1 MSLNFNV
8 DPYYD
13 DFDPAKNYHRILFK
27 PGFAVQARELTQT
40 QSILQNQ
47 ISNFADNIFKQ
58 NTPIT
63 GGQITT
69 NLNCFYVK
77 LQTTFNN
84 VTISPITFVGK
95 SVQDI
100 TGTVKARII
109 AAASA
114 SGSGAGGDPPT
125 IILTYTSGVQF
136 TNGDIVYDATTL
148 QPICQAITSASTG
161 SSSVASVSQGVFYI
175 SSNYTAPSGEV
186 ITKGTFVQVNPQSVI
201 LNKYDS
207 IPNLRVGLDI
217 VESITTYLNDS
228 SLLDPAI
235 GASNYQAPGA
245 DRYKIDLVLETRPLL
260 LGNDDSFIEL
270 IRVINGEVQT
280 IVNGTVYN
288 VIDDYFA
295 KRDYETNGDYIVNDF
310 KLTPKANTADASNNS
325 YIMSVG
331 KGIAYVHGYRIENQA
346 PIDLTTMRS
355 RTTVAQNNNPTYMS
369 YGNYFYVDT
378 VRGANGQFFDTTTYS
393 NVDFH
398 CVSVANVSVATSS
411 SYSST
416 VVATGYIRGLEFD
429 KVNGTDA
436 NSYVYRL
443 YVDSLQANSISANVT
458 TATPNTVTFPSY
470 FSTSNTAYPGMT
482 ISIFNGRNAGDSR
495 TIVAYNGVSKV
506 ATINQN
512 WTTTPDTTSQYTL
525 NFDIKYANTV
535 VFANKSS
542 FPAQIY
548 STAIIDESSKAN
560 GVPSGLTTLQ
570 NPTYPELIFPVGSPY
585 VANLTSTTYTTQQLW
600 RNVGFT
606 STGVGSTVSTALQY
620 TGDYSNVIRH
630 IGTGGSTLSSSLVR
644 QNFVIVVTA
653 IGGGCTLNV
662 GEIVPWTTAGRT
674 VVLSAD
680 ASTATLQASDV
691 GGTFTATIL
700 ATVYAVNADNTAH
713 LLRNKTLIAGNTSV
727 INSSNTQVATYTFVD
742 NTATTSKGQVYIQ
755 NAGIVNPGISQS
767 LYLSDVKNIVRVIDT
782 GSVGTLPTASMLIAG
797 SSYDITSRFN
807 FDNGQRDGFYDH
819 ASITL
824 KPGYPKPSG
833 NMLVV
838 LNYYQHTGGDGYF
851 SVQSYLNEVYQQ
863 IPQYTSKA
871 GIVYALRDS
880 LDFRPARLNAQTLFT
895 FRYSNTGDT
904 TKYGVFLPYD
914 MSTFTGYYNY
924 YLGRKDKL
932 VLTKDKSFKI
942 IEGTSSLTPLY
953 PAQPDGSL
961 VIANLSL
968 DPYTGYL
975 PTEAPSGFMPNLSI
989 EKVKHQRYTM
999 QDIAGLENRINN
1011 VEYYTSLSQLEQT
1024 ATSQQISDAYG
1035 LNRFKNGIIVD
1046 DFSSYATA
1054 DTLSQD
1060 YSATINRRER
1070 RMTASQSVKNYP
1082 LKSSALAYNM
1092 GLPSSATS
1100 SALGYNI
1107 SYDGYVNYFTLPFTT
1122 ANVFSQKLASRTT
1135 NVNPFAYV
1143 TSEGVLSLSPNMDNW
1158 VDTNYSPALL
1168 ITNPDLQVFQ
1178 ASENIS
1184 VLSSGDWKTISG
1196 TTTSATTFTEGHGI
1210 NPSPFGRV
1218 GFSTTS
1224 SVTTLQ
1230 QAKSDILGP
1239 YDRIGSTYALNN
1251 GYITDISVL
1260 PYIRPQQVVVR
1271 AGSLLTNSPITAYFD
1286 NTSIINYIRKP
1297 NIIELTNVVGAF
1309 KQDDV
1314 LGYYLSG
1321 IFTPTA
1327 RVVGVYNYANTSN
1340 TRLYV
1345 AADPSSITYNNSLSL
1360 VNGFFDV
1367 NGIYQGNTASG
1378 TIASTKH
1385 FGGRILNAN
1394 TTTSIQLSKLAATTD
1409 GYYTGNTI
1417 YICAG
1422 TGKNQS
1428 ATISNYYGANQVAVL
1443 ASSITSANGDIYS
1456 IGSISTDETGSF
1468 YGIFNL
1474 PDSTFRTGERVLRVD
1489 NSTGGNQTSATTY
1502 AEATYYA
1509 EGLQTTQQRV
1519 DFGASPAGAKGT
1531 FTQTSQQQLTSV
1543 STSISPWD
1551 PVAQSFIVS
1560 KRNYPNGFF
1569 LNSIKLF
1576 FRSKPTTENIPV
1588 SLYIVGTLNGYPNG
1602 DILDHSIVSLTPDMV
1617 NTSETPQYLDGTTAT
1632 VFQFSV
1638 PVYIQSDVL
1647 YAFIVKTDSNQYT
1660 VWTAANGDTA
1670 IGSSAKNLP
1679 TDNTPSVVTK
1689 IGGAPY
1695 VGGLFISQN
1704 SQTWSVDQNQALMMV
1719 ADQCIFTTSATPQI
1733 PYVIPRLSPQRELIE
1748 QSVDYYTNANTV
1760 SNTLNSIS
1768 NSTTYVD
1775 AFNITTTDFTPTTT
1789 QISYNYV
1796 ATLASGSSAGN
1807 KNITPGK
1814 YGTATADDIYLDDG
1828 NGERVILPYSNN
1840 SFILNAT
1847 LSSTDSFVSPV
1858 ISDAG
1863 LSAYAINWNINNCS
1877 ISNNLIQLASG
1888 GTGYSNNANLSV
1900 TISAPTG
1907 VGGSPA
1913 IAEANVENGVI
1924 KSIYITNGGSGY
1936 LETPTI
1942 TITDANTTPGTGASA
1957 NVIGETS
1964 QVGGPALA
1972 KYVTRPIQLAQGNDS
1987 GDINVYLTAYRP
1999 PNTDINVYYKILN
2012 RNDTQGL
2019 NNSSWQLMT
2028 KINNSNTQF
2037 SLTRTDTY
2045 EYAFAPGTAGVD
2057 VGYVSYVSSTTGQT
2071 YTTFSQF
2078 AIKIVLTTTDNTF
2091 VPYVTDMRA
2100 LALPSNVNTTF

>member
-27 PGFAVQARELTQT
+27 PGYAVQARELTQS

-69 NLNCFYVK
+69 NLNCYYVK

-84 VTISPITFVGK
+84 VTINPTTFVGK
-95 SVQDI
+95 LVQDV

-109 AAASA
+109 AAASS
-114 SGSGAGGDPPT
+114 SGIAGDSPT
-125 IILTYTSGVQF
+125 IIVTYTSGIQF
-136 TNGDIVYDATTL
+136 TDGAVIYDASSL
-148 QPICQAITSASTG
+148 QAISQAITSASIG

-175 SSNYTAPSGEV
+175 SSNYTTASGEV
-186 ITKGTFVQVNPQSVI
+186 ITKGTFVQVNPQTVI
-201 LNKYDS
+201 LDKYDS
-207 IPNLRVGLDI
+207 IPNLRVGLNI

-310 KLTPKANTADASNNS
+310 RLTPKANTADASNNS

-355 RTTVAQNNNPTYMS
+355 RTTVAQNNNPSYIS

-398 CVSVANVSVATSS
+398 CVTVANVSVATSS

-416 VVATGYIRGLEFD
+416 IVATGYIRGLEFD
-429 KVNGTDA
+429 HSTGTTA
-436 NSYVYRL
+436 NSYVYRM
-443 YVDSLQANSISANVT
+443 YIDGLQANSISANVT
-458 TATPNTVTFPSY
+458 AATPNTVTFPSY
-470 FSTSNTAYPGMT
+470 FSASNTAYPGMT
-482 ISIFNGRNAGDSR
+482 ISIYNGTDAGDSR
-495 TIVAYNGVSKV
+495 IIVAYNGVSKV

-548 STAIIDESSKAN
+548 STALIDESSKAN
-560 GVPSGLTTLQ
+560 GVPLGLTTLQ

-585 VANLTSTTYTTQQLW
+585 VANLTNTTYTTQQLW

-630 IGTGGSTLSSSLVR
+630 IGTGGTTLASSLVK

-653 IGGGCTLNV
+653 VGGGCTLNV
-662 GEIVPWTTAGRT
+662 GEIVPWTTTGRT
-674 VVLSAD
+674 VTLDAG
-680 ASTATLQASDV
+680 ASTATLQATDV

-700 ATVYAVNADNTAH
+700 ATVYAVNADNTTH
-713 LLRNKTLIAGNTSV
+713 LLRNKTLISGNTTV
-727 INSSNTQVATYTFVD
+727 INSSNTQVATYTYVD

-767 LYLSDVKNIVRVIDT
+767 LYLSDVKNIVRIIDT
-782 GSVGTLPTASMLIAG
+782 GSSSTLPTASMLVSG

-851 SVQSYLNEVYQQ
+851 SVQSYLNEAYQQ

-871 GIVYALRDS
+871 GIVYALRDC

-895 FRYSNTGDT
+895 FRYSNSGDT
-904 TKYGVFLPYD
+904 TKYGVFLPID

-932 VLTKDKSFKI
+932 VLTKDKSFKV
-942 IEGTSSLTPLY
+942 IEGTPSIAPLF

-975 PTEAPSGFMPNLSI
+975 PTEAPSGSVSNLSV
-989 EKVKHQRYTM
+989 EKVKHKRYTM
-999 QDIAGLENRINN
+999 EDIAGLEKRINN
-1011 VEYYTSLSQLEQT
+1011 VEYYASLSQLEQT

-1070 RMTASQSVKNYP
+1070 RMTATQNVKNYP
-1082 LKSSALAYNM
+1082 LKASALAYNM

-1107 SYDGYVNYFTLPFTT
+1107 SYDGYVNYFTLPYTT

-1143 TSEGVLSLSPNMDNW
+1143 TNEGVLSLSPNMDNW

-1168 ITNPDLQVFQ
+1168 ITDPNLQVFQ

-1196 TTTSATTFTEGHGI
+1196 TTTSDTTYTIGHGI

-1218 GFSTTS
+1218 GYSTTT
-1224 SVTTLQ
+1224 SVTTTQ
-1230 QAKSDILGP
+1230 QAKTDILGP
-1239 YDRIGSTYALNN
+1239 YDKIGSTYSLNN

-1260 PYIRPQQVVVR
+1260 PYIRPQQIVVR
-1271 AGSLLTNSPITAYFD
+1271 AGSLLTDSPVTAYFD
-1286 NTSIINYIRKP
+1286 NASITNYIRKS
-1297 NIIELTNVVGAF
+1297 NIIELTNVTGVF

-1314 LGYYLSG
+1314 LGYYSSG
-1321 IFTPTA
+1321 TFTPTA
-1327 RVVGVYNYANTSN
+1327 RVVGVYNYANTTS

-1345 AADPSSITYNNSLSL
+1345 AADPSSTTYNNSLSL
-1360 VNGFFDV
+1360 VNGFFNV
-1367 NGIYQGNTASG
+1367 NGIYQGNTATG
-1378 TIASTKH
+1378 TISSTKH
-1385 FGGRILNAN
+1385 YGGRIKNAN
-1394 TTTSIQLSKLAATTD
+1394 STTSIQLSVLASTIND
-1409 GYYTGNTI
+1409 YYTGNTI

-1443 ASSITSANGDIYS
+1443 SSSITSANGDIYS
-1456 IGSISTDETGSF
+1456 IGSFSTDETGAF

-1474 PDSTFRTGERVLRVD
+1474 PENTFHTGQRVLRID

-1502 AEATYYA
+1502 AQATYYA
-1509 EGLQTTQQRV
+1509 EGLQTTQQRI

-1543 STSISPWD
+1543 SVSLSPWD
-1551 PVAQSFIVS
+1551 PVAQGFIVS
-1560 KRNYPNGFF
+1560 KKNYPNGIF
-1569 LNSIKLF
+1569 LNSIKVF
-1576 FRSKPTTENIPV
+1576 FRTKPTTENVPITL
-1588 SLYIVGTLNGYPNG
+1588 SIVGTLNGYPNG
-1602 DILDHSIVSLTPDMV
+1602 DTLDHSVVTLTPDVV
-1617 NTSETPQYLDGTTAT
+1617 NTSETPQYLDGTTST
-1632 VFQFSV
+1632 TFQFSV

-1647 YAFIVKTDSNQYT
+1647 YAFIVKSDSNQYT
-1660 VWTAANGDTA
+1660 LWTAANGDTA
-1670 IGSSAKNLP
+1670 VSSSAKNLP

-1704 SQTWSVDQNQALMMV
+1704 SQTWTADQNQALMMV
-1719 ADQCIFTTSATPQI
+1719 ADQCLFTTSATPQI
-1733 PYVIPRLSPQRELIE
+1733 PYLIPKLSPQRELIE
-1748 QSVDYYTNANTV
+1748 QSVDYYTNANNV

-1768 NSTTYVD
+1768 NSTTYAD

-1796 ATLASGSSAGN
+1796 ATLASGSNADY

-1847 LSSTDSFVSPV
+1847 LSSTDSYVSPV

-1863 LSAYAINWNINNCS
+1863 LSAYVINWNINNCS
-1877 ISNNLIQLASG
+1877 LSNSLIQLSSG

-1907 VGGSPA
+1907 FGGSSA
-1913 IAEANVENGVI
+1913 TAAANVENGVI

-1936 LETPTI
+1936 LTTPTI
-1942 TITDANTTPGTGASA
+1942 TIADANTTPGTNASA

-1964 QVGGPALA
+1964 QVGGPALT

-1987 GDINVYLTAYRP
+1987 GDLNVYLTAYRP

-2057 VGYVSYVSSTTGQT
+2057 VGYVNYVSSTTGQT

>member
-27 PGFAVQARELTQT
+27 PGFAVQARELTQS

-47 ISNFADNIFKQ
+47 ISSFADNIFKQ

-63 GGQITT
+63 GGQVTT
-69 NLNCFYVK
+69 NFNAFYVK
-77 LQTTFNN
+77 LQNSYNN
-84 VTISPITFVGK
+84 VIINPITFK
-95 SVQDI
+95 NKLVQDV

-109 AAASA
+109 AAAA
-114 SGSGAGGDPPT
+114 STGTAGDPPT
-125 IILTYTSGVQF
+125 IIVTYTSGVQF
-136 TNGDIVYDATTL
+136 ADGAVIYDATTL
-148 QPICQAITSASTG
+148 QPIAQAITSAATG
-161 SSSVASVSQGVFYI
+161 SSSVVSVSQGVFYV
-175 SSNYTAPSGEV
+175 SSNYTNPNGEV
-186 ITKGTFVQVNPQSVI
+186 ITKGNFVQVNPQTAI
-201 LNKYDS
+201 LSKYNS
-207 IPNLRVGLDI
+207 LPNLRVGLNI
-217 VESITTYLNDS
+217 AESITTYLDDS

-245 DRYKIDLVLETRPLL
+245 DRYKIDLLLETRPLI
-260 LGNDDSFIEL
+260 LGNDDNFIEL
-270 IRVINGEVQT
+270 IRVIDGEVQN

-310 KLTPKANTADASNNS
+310 KLTPKANTADSSNNT

-355 RTTVAQNNNPTYMS
+355 RTTVAQNNNPSYIS

-398 CVSVANVSVATSS
+398 CVTVANVSVASSS

-429 KVNGTDA
+429 HSTNTTA
-436 NSYVYRL
+436 NSYVYRM
-443 YVDSLQANSISANVT
+443 YVDGLQANSISANVT
-458 TATPNTVTFPSY
+458 AATPNTVTFPAY

-482 ISIFNGRNAGDSR
+482 ISIYNGTDAGDSR
-495 TIVAYNGVSKV
+495 TIVSYNGVTKV

-535 VFANKSS
+535 VFTNKSS

-548 STAIIDESSKAN
+548 STAVIDPTSKAN
-560 GVPSGLTTLQ
+560 GVPLGLTTLQ
-570 NPTYPELIFPVGSPY
+570 NPTYPELLFPVGSPY
-585 VANLTSTTYTTQQLW
+585 VANLTNTTYTTQQLW

-630 IGTGGSTLSSSLVR
+630 IGTGGSTLSSSLVK

-653 IGGGCTLNV
+653 VGGGCTLNV
-662 GEIVPWTTAGRT
+662 GEIVPWTTTGRT
-674 VVLSAD
+674 VTLSSD

-700 ATVYAVNADNTAH
+700 ATVYAVNADNTTH
-713 LLRNKTLIAGNTSV
+713 LLRNKTLITGNTTV
-727 INSSNTQVATYTFVD
+727 INSSNTQVATYTYVD

-755 NAGIVNPGISQS
+755 NAGIVNPGKSQS
-767 LYLSDVKNIVRVIDT
+767 LYLSDVKNIVRIIDT
-782 GSVGTLPTASMLIAG
+782 GSSSTLPTASMLVSG
-797 SSYDITSRFN
+797 SSYDITNRFN

-851 SVQSYLNEVYQQ
+851 SVQSYLNEAYQQ
-863 IPQYTSKA
+863 IPQYTSKS
-871 GIVYALRDS
+871 GIVYALRDC

-895 FRYSNTGDT
+895 FRYSNSGDT
-904 TKYGVFLPYD
+904 IKYGIFLPLD

-932 VLTKDKSFKI
+932 VLTKDKSFKV
-942 IEGTSSLTPLY
+942 IEGTPSLTPLF

-975 PTEAPSGFMPNLSI
+975 PTEAPSGTVSNLSI
-989 EKVKHQRYTM
+989 EKVKHKRYTM
-999 QDIAGLENRINN
+999 QDIAGLETRINN

-1070 RMTASQSVKNYP
+1070 RMTASQSVTNYP
-1082 LKSSALAYNM
+1082 LKSLALAYNM

-1100 SALGYNI
+1100 SGLGYNI
-1107 SYDGYVNYFTLPFTT
+1107 SYDGYVNYFTLPYTT

-1143 TSEGVLSLSPNMDNW
+1143 TTEGILTISPNMDNW
-1158 VDTNYSPALL
+1158 VDTNYSPSLL
-1168 ITNPDLQVFQ
+1168 VTDPNLQVFQ

-1196 TTTSATTFTEGHGI
+1196 TTTTDTAYTIGHGI

-1218 GFSTTS
+1218 GYSTST
-1224 SVTTLQ
+1224 SVTTTQ
-1230 QAKSDILGP
+1230 QAKTDILGP
-1239 YDRIGSTYALNN
+1239 YDKIGSTYSLNN
-1251 GYITDISVL
+1251 GYITDVSVL
-1260 PYIRPQQVVVR
+1260 PYIRPQQIVVR
-1271 AGSLLTNSPITAYFD
+1271 AQSLLTNSPVATYFD
-1286 NTSIINYIRKP
+1286 NTSITNYIRKT
-1297 NIIELTNVVGAF
+1297 NIIELTNVSGAF

-1314 LGYYLSG
+1314 LGYYSSG

-1327 RVVGVYNYANTSN
+1327 RVVGVYNYANTTS

-1345 AADPSSITYNNSLSL
+1345 AADPSSTTYNNSLSL

-1367 NGIYQGNTASG
+1367 NGIYSGNTARG
-1378 TIASTKH
+1378 TVVSTKH
-1385 FGGRILNAN
+1385 YGGRIRNAN
-1394 TTTSIQLSKLAATTD
+1394 TTTSIQLGALASTTD

-1443 ASSITSANGDIYS
+1443 SSSITSANGDVYS
-1456 IGSISTDETGSF
+1456 IGNFSTDETGAF

-1474 PDSTFRTGERVLRVD
+1474 PENSFHTGQRVLRVD
-1489 NSTGGNQTSATTY
+1489 NSTGGNQTSATSY

-1543 STSISPWD
+1543 SVSRSPWD
-1551 PVAQSFIVS
+1551 PVAQGFIVS
-1560 KRNYPNGFF
+1560 KKNYPNGIF

-1576 FRSKPTTENIPV
+1576 FRSKPTTENVPV
-1588 SLYIVGTLNGYPNG
+1588 TLSIVGTLNGYPNG
-1602 DILDHSIVSLTPDMV
+1602 DTLDHSVVALTPDMV
-1617 NTSETPQYLDGTTAT
+1617 NTSETPQYLDGTTST
-1632 VFQFSV
+1632 TFQFSV

-1660 VWTAANGDTA
+1660 LWTAANGDTA
-1670 IGSSAKNLP
+1670 VSSSAKNLP

-1704 SQTWSVDQNQALMMV
+1704 SQTWTSDQNQALMMV
-1719 ADQCIFTTSATPQI
+1719 ADQCVFTTSATPQI
-1733 PYVIPRLSPQRELIE
+1733 PYVIPKLNPQRELIE
-1748 QSVDYYTNANTV
+1748 QSVDYYTNANNV

-1768 NSTTYVD
+1768 NSTTYAD
-1775 AFNITTTDFTPTTT
+1775 AFNVTTTDFTPTTT
-1789 QISYNYV
+1789 QVSYNYV
-1796 ATLASGSSAGN
+1796 ATLASGSSAGY

-1814 YGTATADDIYLDDG
+1814 YGTATLDDIYCDDG

-1847 LSSTDSFVSPV
+1847 LSSTDFYVSPV

-1863 LSAYAINWNINNCS
+1863 LSAYVIKWSINNCS
-1877 ISNNLIQLASG
+1877 LSNSLIQLASG
-1888 GTGYSNNANLSV
+1888 GTGYSNNSNLSV

-1907 VGGSPA
+1907 YGGSPA
-1913 IAEANVENGVI
+1913 TAAANVENGVI

-1936 LETPTI
+1936 LTTPTI
-1942 TITDANTTPGTGASA
+1942 TIVDANTTPGTGASA

-1987 GDINVYLTAYRP
+1987 GDLNVYLTAYRP
-1999 PNTDINVYYKILN
+1999 PNTDINVYYKVLN

-2045 EYAFAPGTAGVD
+2045 EYAFAPGTSGVD
-2057 VGYVSYVSSTTGQT
+2057 QGYVGYVSSTTGQT
-2071 YTTFSQF
+2071 YTSFSQF

-2100 LALPSNVNTTF
+2100 LALPSNINTTF

>member
-69 NLNCFYVK
+69 NLNCYYVK
-77 LQTTFNN
+77 LQATFNSVTINPTTF
-84 VTISPITFVGK
+84 VEKAI
-95 SVQDI
+95 QDI
-100 TGTVKARII
+100 TGTVKARVI
-109 AAASA
+109 AAASS
-114 SGSGAGGDPPT
+114 SGIAGDPST
-125 IILTYTSGVQF
+125 IIVTYTSGVQF
-136 TNGDIVYDATTL
+136 NNGDVIYDAVSL
-148 QPICQAITSASTG
+148 QPIAQAITSAAIG
-161 SSSVASVSQGVFYI
+161 SSSVASVSQGVFYV
-175 SSNYTAPSGEV
+175 SSNYTTPAGEV
-186 ITKGTFVQVNPQSVI
+186 ITKGTFVQVNPQTVI
-201 LNKYDS
+201 LDKYDS
-207 IPNLRVGLDI
+207 VPNLRVGLNI

-346 PIDLTTMRS
+346 PIDITTMRS
-355 RTTVAQNNNPTYMS
+355 RTTVSQNNNPTYMS

-398 CVSVANVSVATSS
+398 CVTVANVSVASSS

-429 KVNGTDA
+429 HSTGTTA
-436 NSYVYRL
+436 NSYVYRM
-443 YVDSLQANSISANVT
+443 YVDGLQANSISANVT
-458 TATPNTVTFPSY
+458 SATPNTVTFPAY
-470 FSTSNTAYPGMT
+470 FSASNTAYPGMT
-482 ISIFNGRNAGDSR
+482 ISIYNGTDAGDSR

-548 STAIIDESSKAN
+548 STALIDESSKAN
-560 GVPSGLTTLQ
+560 GVPLGLTTLQ

-585 VANLTSTTYTTQQLW
+585 VANLTNTTYTTQQLW

-606 STGVGSTVSTALQY
+606 STGVGTTVSTALQY

-630 IGTGGSTLSSSLVR
+630 IGTGGSTLASSLVK

-653 IGGGCTLNV
+653 VGGGCTLNV
-662 GEIVPWTTAGRT
+662 GEIVPWTTTGRT
-674 VVLSAD
+674 VVLSSD

-700 ATVYAVNADNTAH
+700 ATVYAVNADNTTH
-713 LLRNKTLIAGNTSV
+713 LLRNKTLITGNTTV
-727 INSSNTQVATYTFVD
+727 INSSNTQVATYTYVD

-755 NAGIVNPGISQS
+755 NAGIVNPGKPQS
-767 LYLSDVKNIVRVIDT
+767 LYLSDVKNIVRIIDT
-782 GSVGTLPTASMLIAG
+782 GSPSTTPTAAMLVSG
-797 SSYDITSRFN
+797 SSYDITNRFN

-824 KPGYPKPSG
+824 RPGYPKPSG
-833 NMLVV
+833 NILVV

-851 SVQSYLNEVYQQ
+851 SVQSYLNEAYQQ
-863 IPQYTSKA
+863 IPQYTSKS
-871 GIVYALRDS
+871 GIVYAMRDC
-880 LDFRPARLNAQTLFT
+880 LDFRPARLNAQTLMT
-895 FRYSNTGDT
+895 FRYSNSGDT
-904 TKYGVFLPYD
+904 TKYGVFLPID

-932 VLTKDKSFKI
+932 VLTKDKSFKV
-942 IEGTSSLTPLY
+942 IEGTPSIAPLF

-975 PTEAPSGFMPNLSI
+975 PTEAPSGSVPNLSI
-989 EKVKHQRYTM
+989 EKVKHKRYTM
-999 QDIAGLENRINN
+999 EDIAGLEKRINN
-1011 VEYYTSLSQLEQT
+1011 VEYYASLSQLEQT

-1070 RMTASQSVKNYP
+1070 RMTATQNVKNYP
-1082 LKSSALAYNM
+1082 LRASALAYNM

-1107 SYDGYVNYFTLPFTT
+1107 SYDGYINYFTLPYTT
-1122 ANVFSQKLASRTT
+1122 ANVFTQKLASRTT

-1143 TSEGVLSLSPNMDNW
+1143 TNEGVLSLSPNMDNW
-1158 VDTNYSPALL
+1158 VDTNWSPALL
-1168 ITNPDLQVFQ
+1168 ITDPNLQVFQ

-1196 TTTSATTFTEGHGI
+1196 TTTSDTTYTIGHGI

-1218 GFSTTS
+1218 GYSTST
-1224 SVTTLQ
+1224 SVTTTQ
-1230 QAKSDILGP
+1230 QAKTDILGP
-1239 YDRIGSTYALNN
+1239 YDKIGSTYSLNN

-1260 PYIRPQQVVVR
+1260 PYIRPQQIVVR
-1271 AGSLLTNSPITAYFD
+1271 AGSLLTNSPVTAYFD
-1286 NTSIINYIRKP
+1286 NASITNYIRKS
-1297 NIIELTNVVGAF
+1297 NIIELTNVTGVF

-1314 LGYYLSG
+1314 LGYYSSG
-1321 IFTPTA
+1321 TFTPTA
-1327 RVVGVYNYANTSN
+1327 RVVGVYNYANTTS

-1345 AADPSSITYNNSLSL
+1345 AADPSSTTYNNSLSL

-1367 NGIYQGNTASG
+1367 NGIYQGNTATG
-1378 TIASTKH
+1378 TISSTKH
-1385 FGGRILNAN
+1385 YGGRIKNAN
-1394 TTTSIQLSKLAATTD
+1394 SATSIQLSVLASTINN
-1409 GYYTGNTI
+1409 YYTGNTI

-1422 TGKNQS
+1422 TGKGQS

-1443 ASSITSANGDIYS
+1443 SSSITSANGDVYS
-1456 IGSISTDETGSF
+1456 IGSFSTDETGAF

-1474 PDSTFRTGERVLRVD
+1474 PENTFHTGQRVLRVD

-1543 STSISPWD
+1543 SVSRSPWD

-1560 KRNYPNGFF
+1560 KKNYPNGIF

-1576 FRSKPTTENIPV
+1576 FRTKPTTENVPV

-1602 DILDHSIVSLTPDMV
+1602 DTLDHSVVTLTPDMV
-1617 NTSETPQYLDGTTAT
+1617 NTSETPQYLDGTTLT
-1632 VFQFSV
+1632 TFQFSV
-1638 PVYIQSDVL
+1638 PVYIQSDIL

-1660 VWTAANGDTA
+1660 LWTAANGDTA
-1670 IGSSAKNLP
+1670 VGSSAKNLP
-1679 TDNTPSVVTK
+1679 TDNTPSVITK

-1704 SQTWSVDQNQALMMV
+1704 SQTWTSDQNQALMMV
-1719 ADQCIFTTSATPQI
+1719 ADQCVFTTSATPQI
-1733 PYVIPRLSPQRELIE
+1733 SYVIPKLNPQRELIE
-1748 QSVDYYTNANTV
+1748 QSVDYYTNANNV

-1775 AFNITTTDFTPTTT
+1775 AFNITTTDFVPTTT

-1796 ATLASGSSAGN
+1796 STLASGSSAGY

-1847 LSSTDSFVSPV
+1847 LSSTDSYVTPV

-1877 ISNNLIQLASG
+1877 LSNSLIQLASG

-1900 TISAPTG
+1900 TISSPTG
-1907 VGGSPA
+1907 YGGSPA
-1913 IAEANVENGVI
+1913 TAAANVENGVI

-1936 LETPTI
+1936 LTTPTI
-1942 TITDANTTPGTGASA
+1942 TIADANTTPGTNASA

-1987 GDINVYLTAYRP
+1987 GDLNVYLTAYRP

-2012 RNDTQGL
+2012 RNDTQDL
-2019 NNSSWQLMT
+2019 NGSSWQLMT

-2057 VGYVSYVSSTTGQT
+2057 QGYVSYVSSTTGQT

-2078 AIKIVLTTTDNTF
+2078 AIKIVLTTTDSTF

>member
-27 PGFAVQARELTQT
+27 PGYAVQARELTQS

-69 NLNCFYVK
+69 NLNCYYVK

-84 VTISPITFVGK
+84 VTINPTTFVGK
-95 SVQDI
+95 LVQDV

-109 AAASA
+109 AAASS
-114 SGSGAGGDPPT
+114 SGIAGDSPT
-125 IILTYTSGVQF
+125 IIVTYTSGIQF
-136 TNGDIVYDATTL
+136 TDGAVIYDASSL
-148 QPICQAITSASTG
+148 QAISQTITSASTG

-175 SSNYTAPSGEV
+175 SSNYTTASGEV
-186 ITKGTFVQVNPQSVI
+186 ITKGTFVQVNPQTVI
-201 LNKYDS
+201 LDKYDS
-207 IPNLRVGLDI
+207 IPNLRVGLNI

-310 KLTPKANTADASNNS
+310 RLTPKANTADASNNS

-355 RTTVAQNNNPTYMS
+355 RTTVAQNNNPSYIS

-398 CVSVANVSVATSS
+398 CVTVANVSVATSS

-416 VVATGYIRGLEFD
+416 IVATGYIRGLEFD
-429 KVNGTDA
+429 HSTGTTA
-436 NSYVYRL
+436 NSYVYRM
-443 YVDSLQANSISANVT
+443 YIDGLQANSISANVT
-458 TATPNTVTFPSY
+458 AATPNTVTFPSY
-470 FSTSNTAYPGMT
+470 FSASNTAYPGMT
-482 ISIFNGRNAGDSR
+482 ISIYNGTDAGDSR
-495 TIVAYNGVSKV
+495 VIVAYNGVSKV

-548 STAIIDESSKAN
+548 STALIDESSKAN
-560 GVPSGLTTLQ
+560 GVPLGLTTLQ

-585 VANLTSTTYTTQQLW
+585 VANLTNTTYTTQQLW

-630 IGTGGSTLSSSLVR
+630 IGTGGSTLSSSLVK

-653 IGGGCTLNV
+653 VGGGCTLNV
-662 GEIVPWTTAGRT
+662 GEVVPWTTTGRT
-674 VVLSAD
+674 VVLSSD
-680 ASTATLQASDV
+680 ASTATLQATDV

-700 ATVYAVNADNTAH
+700 ATVYAVNADNTTH
-713 LLRNKTLIAGNTSV
+713 LLRNKTLISGNTTV
-727 INSSNTQVATYTFVD
+727 INSSNTQVATYTYVD

-755 NAGIVNPGISQS
+755 NAGIVNPGKSQS
-767 LYLSDVKNIVRVIDT
+767 LYLSDVKNIVRIIDT
-782 GSVGTLPTASMLIAG
+782 GSSSTLPTASMLVSG

-851 SVQSYLNEVYQQ
+851 SVQSYLNEAYQQ

-871 GIVYALRDS
+871 GIVYALRDC

-895 FRYSNTGDT
+895 FRYSNSGDT
-904 TKYGVFLPYD
+904 TKYGVFLPID

-932 VLTKDKSFKI
+932 VLTKDKSFKV
-942 IEGTSSLTPLY
+942 IEGTPSIAPLF

-975 PTEAPSGFMPNLSI
+975 PTEAPSGSVSNLSV
-989 EKVKHQRYTM
+989 EKVKHKRYTM
-999 QDIAGLENRINN
+999 EDIAGLEKRINN
-1011 VEYYTSLSQLEQT
+1011 VEYYASLSQLEQT

-1070 RMTASQSVKNYP
+1070 RMTATQNVKNYP
-1082 LKSSALAYNM
+1082 LKASALAYNM

-1107 SYDGYVNYFTLPFTT
+1107 SYDGYVNYFTLPYTT

-1143 TSEGVLSLSPNMDNW
+1143 TNEGVLSLSPNMDNW

-1168 ITNPDLQVFQ
+1168 ITDPNLQVFQ

-1196 TTTSATTFTEGHGI
+1196 TTTSDTTYTIGHGI

-1218 GFSTTS
+1218 GYSTTT
-1224 SVTTLQ
+1224 SVTTTQ
-1230 QAKSDILGP
+1230 QAKTDILGP
-1239 YDRIGSTYALNN
+1239 YDKIGSTYSLNN

-1260 PYIRPQQVVVR
+1260 PYIRPQQIVVR
-1271 AGSLLTNSPITAYFD
+1271 AGSLLTDSPVTAYFD
-1286 NTSIINYIRKP
+1286 NASISNYIRKT
-1297 NIIELTNVVGAF
+1297 NIIELSNVTGVF

-1314 LGYYLSG
+1314 LGYYSSG

-1327 RVVGVYNYANTSN
+1327 RVVGVYNYANTTS

-1345 AADPSSITYNNSLSL
+1345 AADPSSTTYNNSLSL
-1360 VNGFFDV
+1360 VNGFFNV
-1367 NGIYQGNTASG
+1367 NGIYQGNTATG
-1378 TIASTKH
+1378 TISSTKH
-1385 FGGRILNAN
+1385 YGGRIKNAN
-1394 TTTSIQLSKLAATTD
+1394 STTSIQLSVLASTINN
-1409 GYYTGNTI
+1409 YYTGNTI

-1443 ASSITSANGDIYS
+1443 SSSITSANGDIYS
-1456 IGSISTDETGSF
+1456 IGSFSTDETGAF

-1474 PDSTFRTGERVLRVD
+1474 PENTFHTGQRVLRID

-1502 AEATYYA
+1502 AQATYYA
-1509 EGLQTTQQRV
+1509 EGLQTTQQRI

-1543 STSISPWD
+1543 SVSLSPWD
-1551 PVAQSFIVS
+1551 PVAQGFIVS
-1560 KRNYPNGFF
+1560 KKNYPNGIF
-1569 LNSIKLF
+1569 LNSIKVF
-1576 FRSKPTTENIPV
+1576 FRTKPTTENVPITL
-1588 SLYIVGTLNGYPNG
+1588 SIVGTLNGYPNG
-1602 DILDHSIVSLTPDMV
+1602 DTLDHSVVTLTPDVV
-1617 NTSETPQYLDGTTAT
+1617 NTSETPQYLDGTTST
-1632 VFQFSV
+1632 TFQFSV

-1647 YAFIVKTDSNQYT
+1647 YAFIVKSDSNQYT
-1660 VWTAANGDTA
+1660 LWTAANGDTA
-1670 IGSSAKNLP
+1670 VGSSAKNLP
-1679 TDNTPSVVTK
+1679 TDNTPSIITK

-1704 SQTWSVDQNQALMMV
+1704 SQTWTADQNQALMMV
-1719 ADQCIFTTSATPQI
+1719 ADQCLFTTSATPQI
-1733 PYVIPRLSPQRELIE
+1733 PYLIPKLSPQRELIE
-1748 QSVDYYTNANTV
+1748 QSVDYYTNANNV

-1768 NSTTYVD
+1768 NSTTYAD

-1796 ATLASGSSAGN
+1796 ATLASGSNAGY

-1847 LSSTDSFVSPV
+1847 LSSTDSYVSPV

-1863 LSAYAINWNINNCS
+1863 LSAYVINWNINNCS
-1877 ISNNLIQLASG
+1877 LSNSLIQLSSG

-1907 VGGSPA
+1907 FGGSSA
-1913 IAEANVENGVI
+1913 TAAANVENGVI

-1936 LETPTI
+1936 LTTPTI
-1942 TITDANTTPGTGASA
+1942 TIADANTTPGTNASA

-1964 QVGGPALA
+1964 QVGGPALT

-1987 GDINVYLTAYRP
+1987 GDLNVYLTAYRP

-2057 VGYVSYVSSTTGQT
+2057 VGYVNYVSSTTGQT

>member
-27 PGFAVQARELTQT
+27 PGYAVQARELTQS

-63 GGQITT
+63 GGQVTT
-69 NLNCFYVK
+69 NFNCYYVK
-77 LQTTFNN
+77 LQTSYNNLIINPVTF
-84 VTISPITFVGK
+84 IEK
-95 SVQDI
+95 AVQDV
-100 TGTVKARII
+100 TGTIKARIVN
-109 AAASA
+109 ATPASGAASR
-114 SGSGAGGDPPT
+114 SLGDPPT
-125 IILTYTSGVQF
+125 IIVTYTSGVQF
-136 TNGDIVYDATTL
+136 TDGAVIYDSATL
-148 QPICQAITSASTG
+148 QPIAQAITADATG
-161 SSSVASVSQGVFYI
+161 SSSIASVSQGVFYI
-175 SSNYTAPSGEV
+175 SSNYTTAAGEV
-186 ITKGTFVQVNPQSVI
+186 ITKGTFVQVNPQTVI
-201 LNKYDS
+201 LDKYDS
-207 IPNLRVGLDI
+207 VPNLRVGLNI
-217 VESITTYLNDS
+217 VESITTYLDDS

-245 DRYKIDLVLETRPLL
+245 DRYKIDLLLETRPLL
-260 LGNDDSFIEL
+260 LGNDDTFIEL
-270 IRVINGEVQT
+270 IRVINGDVQT

-310 KLTPKANTADASNNS
+310 RLTPKANTADASNNS

-331 KGIAYVHGYRIENQA
+331 KGIAYVHGHRIENQA
-346 PIDLTTMRS
+346 PVDITTSRS
-355 RTTVAQNNNPTYMS
+355 RVTVSQNNNPSYIS

-378 VRGANGQFFDTTTYS
+378 VRGANGQFFDTTTYA

-398 CVSVANVSVATSS
+398 CVSVANVSVASSS

-429 KVNGTDA
+429 HSTNTTA
-436 NSYVYRL
+436 NSYVYRM

-458 TATPNTVTFPSY
+458 AATPNTVTFPSN
-470 FSTSNTAYPGMT
+470 FSASNTAYAGMT
-482 ISIFNGRNAGDSR
+482 ISIYNGTDAGDTR
-495 TIVAYNGVSKV
+495 TIVSYNGSSKV

-542 FPAQIY
+542 FPTQIY
-548 STAIIDESSKAN
+548 ATALIDESSKAN
-560 GVPSGLTTLQ
+560 GVPLGLTTLQ
-570 NPTYPELIFPVGSPY
+570 NPTYPELIFPVGNPY
-585 VANLTSTTYTTQQLW
+585 VANLSSTTYTTQQLW
-600 RNVGFT
+600 RNIGFT

-630 IGTGGSTLSSSLVR
+630 IGTGGTTLASSLVK

-653 IGGGCTLNV
+653 VGGGCTLNV
-662 GEIVPWTTAGRT
+662 GEIVPWTTTGRT
-674 VVLSAD
+674 VTLDAG
-680 ASTATLQASDV
+680 ASTATLQATDV

-700 ATVYAVNADNTAH
+700 ATVYAVNADNTTH
-713 LLRNKTLIAGNTSV
+713 LLRNKTLISGNTTV
-727 INSSNTQVATYTFVD
+727 INSSNTQVATYTYVD

-767 LYLSDVKNIVRVIDT
+767 LYLSDVKNIVRIIDT
-782 GSVGTLPTASMLIAG
+782 GSSSTLPTTAMLVAG
-797 SSYDITSRFN
+797 SSYDITNRFN

-824 KPGYPKPSG
+824 KSGYPKPSG

-851 SVQSYLNEVYQQ
+851 SVQSYSNESYQQ
-863 IPQYTSKA
+863 IPQYSSKA
-871 GIVYALRDS
+871 GIIYALRDC

-895 FRYSNTGDT
+895 FLYSNAGDT
-904 TKYGVFLPYD
+904 TKYGTFLPLD
-914 MSTFTGYYNY
+914 MSTFTSYYNY

-942 IEGTSSLTPLY
+942 IEGTPSLTSLFPS
-953 PAQPDGSL
+953 QPDGSL
-961 VIANLSL
+961 VIANLTL

-975 PTEAPSGFMPNLSI
+975 PTEAPSGFVSNLSI
-989 EKVKHQRYTM
+989 EKVKHKRYTM
-999 QDIAGLENRINN
+999 EDIAGLEKRINN
-1011 VEYYTSLSQLEQT
+1011 VEYYASLSQLEQT

-1082 LKSSALAYNM
+1082 LKASALAYNM

-1107 SYDGYVNYFTLPFTT
+1107 SYDGYVNYFTLPYTT

-1143 TSEGVLSLSPNMDNW
+1143 TREGVVSLSPNVDNW

-1168 ITNPDLQVFQ
+1168 ITDPNLQVFQ
-1178 ASENIS
+1178 ANAAAIN
-1184 VLSSGDWKTISG
+1184 VMTVGDWKTISG
-1196 TTTSATTFTEGHGI
+1196 TSESRTSFANRTLTTRTTT
-1210 NPSPFGRV
+1210 
-1218 GFSTTS
+1218 
-1224 SVTTLQ
+1224 VTNQSKT
-1230 QAKSDILGP
+1230 DILGP
-1239 YDRIGSTYALNN
+1239 YDKIGSTYALNN
-1251 GYITDISVL
+1251 GYITDISIL
-1260 PYIRPQQVVVR
+1260 PYIRPQQIVVR
-1271 AGSLLTNSPITAYFD
+1271 ATSLLTNSPVTAYFD
-1286 NTSIINYIRKP
+1286 NTSVTNYIRKT
-1297 NIIELTNVVGAF
+1297 NIIELTNVSGTF
-1309 KQDDV
+1309 KENDV
-1314 LGYYLSG
+1314 LGYYSSG
-1321 IFTPTA
+1321 VFTPTA
-1327 RVVGVYNYANTSN
+1327 RVVGVYNYVGNTN

-1345 AADPSSITYNNSLSL
+1345 AADPSSTTYNNSLSL

-1367 NGIYQGNTASG
+1367 AGIYQGNTATG
-1378 TIASTKH
+1378 TINSTQH
-1385 FGGRILNAN
+1385 FGGRIQNAN
-1394 TTTSIQLSKLAATTD
+1394 STTSVQLSKLASTTN

-1422 TGKNQS
+1422 TGKNQ
-1428 ATISNYYGANQVAVL
+1428 AVTISNYYGANQVAVL
-1443 ASSITSANGDIYS
+1443 SSSVTIANGDIYS
-1456 IGSISTDETGSF
+1456 IGSFSTDETGSF

-1474 PDSTFRTGERVLRVD
+1474 PENTFHTGQRVLRID
-1489 NSTGGNQTSATTY
+1489 NSTGGNKTSATTY

-1509 EGLQTTQQRV
+1509 EGLQTTQQQV
-1519 DFGASPAGAKGT
+1519 DFGASPAGARGT

-1543 STSISPWD
+1543 SISQTPWD

-1560 KRNYPNGFF
+1560 KKNYPNGIF

-1576 FRSKPTTENIPV
+1576 FRSKPTTENVPV
-1588 SLYIVGTLNGYPNG
+1588 SLYMVGTLNGYPNG
-1602 DILDHSIVSLTPDMV
+1602 DTLDHSVVTLTPDMV
-1617 NTSETPQYLDGTTAT
+1617 NISETPQYLDSTTST
-1632 VFQFSV
+1632 IFQFSV

-1647 YAFIVKTDSNQYT
+1647 YSFIVKSDSNQYT
-1660 VWTAANGDTA
+1660 LWTAANGDTA
-1670 IGSSAKNLP
+1670 VSSSAKNLP

-1704 SQTWSVDQNQALMMV
+1704 SQTWTADQNQALMMV
-1719 ADQCIFTTSATPQI
+1719 ADQCVFTTSASPQI
-1733 PYVIPRLSPQRELIE
+1733 SYVIPKLSPQRTLIE
-1748 QSVDYYTNANTV
+1748 QSVDYYTNANNV
-1760 SNTLNSIS
+1760 SSVLNSIS
-1768 NSTTYVD
+1768 NATTYAD

-1789 QISYNYV
+1789 QLSYNYV
-1796 ATLASGSSAGN
+1796 ATLASGSSAGY

-1814 YGTATADDIYLDDG
+1814 YGTATADDIYLNDG

-1847 LSSTDSFVSPV
+1847 LSSTDSYVSPV

-1863 LSAYAINWNINNCS
+1863 LSAFVINWNINNCS
-1877 ISNNLIQLASG
+1877 LSNSLIQLASG

-1907 VGGSPA
+1907 IGGSPA
-1913 IAEANVENGVI
+1913 IAAANVQNGVI

-1936 LETPTI
+1936 LTTPTI
-1942 TITDANTTPGTGASA
+1942 TITDANTAGPGTGASA
-1957 NVIGETS
+1957 NIIGETS

-1987 GDINVYLTAYRP
+1987 GDLNVYLTAYRP

-2019 NNSSWQLMT
+2019 NSSSWQLMT

-2037 SLTRTDTY
+2037 SLARTDTY
-2045 EYAFAPGTAGVD
+2045 EYAFAPGTTGVD
-2057 VGYVSYVSSTTGQT
+2057 QGYVSYVSATTGQT
-2071 YTTFSQF
+2071 YTSFSQF
-2078 AIKIVLTTTDNTF
+2078 AIKIVLTTTDNTS
-2091 VPYVTDMRA
+2091 VPFVTDMRA
-2100 LALPSNVNTTF
+2100 LALPSNVTTAF